1 MHKKNFQCRYCGSEE
16 LRKYLSLGDQP
27 PSNSFI
33 SKKGIDS
40 EVFYPLEVYFCE
52 KCFLSQLLD
61 VVPAK
66 DIFDDYLYHS
76 STSKQLLELYADLVL
91 KASKRFNIQS
101 GDIVVD
107 IGCNDGVLLKA
118 YPDNLKII
126 GVEPSNVADMAS
138 KEGFIIY
145 KDFFGEE
152 TASKIDK
159 DFGKAKIITATNVFV
174 HVDDMNNFI
183 KGFHDLIADDGVII
197 IEVSYLIDVI
207 DRLLFD
213 TVYHEHLCYL
223 SLTPLSYFLEKN
235 GLEAFDVERSEIG
248 ASGPSIRVFIQ
259 KKSGKY
265 KIEESINDM
274 LEMENDWGIGD
285 FNTYQD
291 YSKRVEDLK
300 NSVVSLIN
308 KKIEE
313 GSTVGAY
320 GAPAKGNTLLN
331 YFNLDSESIVCVAEN
346 NKEKIGLLTPGTHI
360 PIVSDEEFLTSM
372 PDFALL
378 LTWNY
383 LDYFLKNSEYL
394 KQGGKFIV
402 PLPKLSIKP

>member
-61 VVPAK
+61 VVPAE

-235 GLEAFDVERSEIG
+235 ALEAFDVERSEIG

-259 KKSGKY
+259 KKNGKY

-331 YFNLDSESIVCVAEN
+331 YFNLDSESIDCVAEN